1 MPKNESSF
9 KKIIETAVVFMR
21 LGMFAFGGPVAH
33 IAMMQKEVVEKRNWL
48 DEQEFLDL
56 VGATNLIPGPNST
69 EMAIHCGYIHAG
81 LPGLIVA
88 GTCFIVPAVL
98 MTGLLALFYMQY
110 GTLPDIEAYFFG
122 IKPVVLAIILTAVVN
137 LGKKAVKT
145 RFLGAIGIIAAALA
159 VAGFSTAVIIF
170 FLGFIGILAQRLN
183 RPEKTSVGFFSGL
196 FFTSPTLFPMVVAPV
211 KNAASITIFQL
222 FLVFLKIGSILFGS
236 GYVLIAFLNDELVLR
251 LGWLTS
257 AQLMDAVAI
266 GQFTP
271 GPVLS
276 TATFIGY
283 QILGVNGALG
293 ATLGIFLPSF
303 LLVLILNPF
312 LPRMRNSRYFSAF
325 LDAVNVASL
334 GLILWTFIEMSL
346 VSLTDWRS
354 AMIAVGAI
362 AASWR
367 FPAIN
372 SAFYVIAG
380 ALAGKIL
387 LSF

>member
-1 MPKNESSF
+1 
-9 KKIIETAVVFMR
+9 
-21 LGMFAFGGPVAH
+21 MFAFGGPAAH
-33 IAMMQKEVVEKRNWL
+33 IAMMEEEVVRKRQWL
-48 DEQEFLDL
+48 DEQQFLDM

-69 EMAIHCGYIHAG
+69 EMAIHCGYIRAG

-98 MTGLLALFYMQY
+98 MTGLLAWFYVQY
-110 GTLPDIEAYFFG
+110 GTIPNVEAFFFG
-122 IKPVVLAIILTAVVN
+122 IKPVVLAIILAAVVN

-145 RFLGAIGIIAAALA
+145 RFLGAIGITAAALSL
-159 VAGFSTAVIIF
+159 AGISTVVVI
-170 FLGFIGILAQRLN
+170 FLLGLTGVFAQALRRGATNKAAFLSGILLAAPGLT
-183 RPEKTSVGFFSGL
+183 PVTS
-196 FFTSPTLFPMVVAPV
+196 APAMAPAV
-211 KNAASITIFQL
+211 LSLSQL

-257 AQLMDAVAI
+257 VQLMDAVAI

-283 QILGVNGALG
+283 QVLGINGALA
-293 ATLGIFLPSF
+293 ATFGIFLPSF
-303 LLVLILNPF
+303 LLVLLLNPF
-312 LPRMRNSRYFSAF
+312 LPRMRNSPHFSAF

-334 GLILWTFIEMSL
+334 GLILGTFIEMSL

-354 AMIAVGAI
+354 ALIAIGAV
-362 AASWR
+362 AASLR
-367 FPAIN
+367 FPGIN

-380 ALAGKIL
+380 AIAGKIL
-387 LSF
+387 LLF